1 MQVGDLVRMKHVKT
15 GAAFGP
21 AAIVVMR
28 RGPSTKFVRVWN
40 SPEQKHEYW
49 DIRYIEVLNA
59 SR

>member
-21 AAIVVMR
+21 AAILTR
-28 RGPSTKFVRVWN
+28 RCSSTKFVRVWN
-40 SPEQKHEYW
+40 SPEQKYEYW
-49 DIRYIEVLNA
+49 DIRYIEVVNA